1 VQLYP
6 YQQLV
11 RDLILAG
18 KSVVL
23 QAPTGSGKTRAALA
37 PFIEGFFDRPATAPR
52 KCVYVTPMRVLANQ
66 FYAEYHQ
73 LAASYYRRHGKP
85 LDVRIQTGEQPDD
98 RRFEGNLIFCT
109 VDQFLSSYLMMP
121 YSLPYRLA
129 NVNAG
134 AFAGAYLV
142 FDEFHLFDPEAAL
155 PTILYV
161 LQQLKGLAPVM
172 LMTATF
178 SGDMLQALADLLHPA
193 EIVTLSA
200 DEIIAINTRG
210 NKPARQ
216 RVWQVADTPLQA
228 AAVLAAHRHAS
239 MVICNT
245 VRRARELYL
254 DLKQQA
260 PAGTEIILLHSQF
273 LPSDRRRIEE
283 RLRKLLGIGAPR
295 EQVNLIIVATQVVEV
310 GVDISVEI
318 LHTELAPPASLIQRA
333 GRCARYPGETGT
345 VIVYPVDKYIPYAFK
360 NDDLLKQEMDSAL
373 AWLKERPG
381 QVLDFTDEQALVNA
395 VSTPRDRQVIGNI
408 QADRQNRQSNI
419 HRCLD
424 GFREGASR
432 LLVRDVD
439 SRTLLIHH
447 DPDQLLASP
456 YDAIGLNIP
465 LYSLRSM
472 VKEWLQ
478 RPVTVPWRVRRL
490 DESEAGDRLENN
502 RPLYRWVDVR
512 DGRDLEAAALIVV
525 HPALAGYSE
534 QEGFLPNVGHLP
546 FLSTLPPATTLID
559 RTTFG
564 LRVEPYRDHIQRV
577 LEAFREL
584 ALPEHTE
591 CCDTA
596 RRGAAH
602 VLQAFRDLALSE
614 LHFAANALERVAGWQ
629 RGSVLCAAWLACL
642 FHDVGKLSVGWQQWA
657 HAYQQAI
664 GQPIDQ
670 KVALAHTT
678 FDRQNPIHAQA
689 ERQVSQHY
697 QRPRHA
703 AESALAV
710 ARILAKALPH
720 QELVKATLTAI
731 ARHHAPFVQDCQSFK
746 LVDNAKDVIKD
757 TLQFL
762 PKDVTCHA
770 NPDML
775 WQQVDT
781 GQVSQF
787 ADLLTKP
794 TDRYG
799 WIAYSLLARA
809 LRRADQRGTEMGHA
823 RATP

>member
-1 VQLYP
+1 MQLYP

-23 QAPTGSGKTRAALA
+23 QAPTGSGKTRAALV
-37 PFIEGFFDRPATAPR
+37 PFIEGFFDRTDTTPC
-52 KCVYVTPMRVLANQ
+52 KCIYVTPMRVLANQ
-66 FYAEYHQ
+66 FYAEYRWLAETYHQ
-73 LAASYYRRHGKP
+73 HCYGRL

-178 SGDMLQALADLLHPA
+178 SRDMLQALASLLDHA

-200 DEIIAINTRG
+200 GEITAINTRG
-210 NKPARQ
+210 NQPARQ
-216 RVWQVADTPLQA
+216 RVWQVSDMPLQA
-228 AAVLAAHRHAS
+228 TAVLAAHRHAS

-254 DLKQQA
+254 DLKQQT

-273 LPSDRRRIEE
+273 LPSDRRRIEAK
-283 RLRKLLGIGAPR
+283 LRHRLGIEACR
-295 EQVNLIIVATQVVEV
+295 EQANLIVVATQVVEV
-310 GVDISVEI
+310 GVDISVEV

-345 VIVYPVDKYIPYAFK
+345 VIVYPVDRYAPYAFK
-360 NDDLLKQEMDSAL
+360 DNDLLKKEMDL
-373 AWLKERPG
+373 TLDWLKSKQG

-395 VSTPRDRQVIGNI
+395 VSTPRDRQMITNI
-408 QADRQNRQSNI
+408 QADRQNRQNNI
-419 HRCLD
+419 HRCLE

-447 DPDQLLASP
+447 DPAQLLASP
-456 YDAIGLNIP
+456 YDAVGLNIP

-478 RPVTVPWRVRRL
+478 RPVDVPWRVRRL
-490 DESEAGDRLENN
+490 DESEAGDRSENN
-502 RPLYRWVDVR
+502 RPLYRWVDVQ
-512 DGRDLEAAALIVV
+512 DSRDLEAAAMIVV

-534 QEGFLPNVGHLP
+534 HEGFLPNVGHLP
-546 FLSTLPPATTLID
+546 FMSTLPPATALVERI
-559 RTTFG
+559 TFG
-564 LRVEPYRDHIQRV
+564 LRVEPYTDHIQRV
-577 LEAFREL
+577 LQAFKDL
-584 ALPEHTE
+584 ALPE
-591 CCDTA
+591 
-596 RRGAAH
+596 
-602 VLQAFRDLALSE
+602 FRS
-614 LHFAANALERVAGWQ
+614 AANALERVAGWQ

-642 FHDVGKLSVGWQQWA
+642 FHDVGKLSIGWQQWA
-657 HAYQQAI
+657 HAYQQEI
-664 GQPIDQ
+664 GQP
-670 KVALAHTT
+670 VAGTIVLAHTT
-678 FDRQNPIHAQA
+678 FDRQNPTHAQA
-689 ERQVSQHY
+689 ERHISQRY
-697 QRPRHA
+697 PRPRHA
-703 AESALAV
+703 AEGALAV
-710 ARILAKALPH
+710 ASILASTLPH

-731 ARHHAPFVQDCQSFK
+731 ARHHAPFVQDCQSFRLIDDARK
-746 LVDNAKDVIKD
+746 VIKD

-762 PKDVTCHA
+762 PEDLKCQV

-775 WQQVDT
+775 WQQVNA

-787 ADLLTKP
+787 ADLLITP
-794 TDRYG
+794 TDRCG

-809 LRRADQRGTEMGHA
+809 LRRSDQRGTEMICA
-823 RATP
+823 QITL

>member
-1 VQLYP
+1 
-6 YQQLV
+6 
-11 RDLILAG
+11 
-18 KSVVL
+18 
-23 QAPTGSGKTRAALA
+23 
-37 PFIEGFFDRPATAPR
+37 
-52 KCVYVTPMRVLANQ
+52 
-66 FYAEYHQ
+66 
-73 LAASYYRRHGKP
+73 
-85 LDVRIQTGEQPDD
+85 
-98 RRFEGNLIFCT
+98 
-109 VDQFLSSYLMMP
+109 
-121 YSLPYRLA
+121 
-129 NVNAG
+129 
-134 AFAGAYLV
+134 
-142 FDEFHLFDPEAAL
+142 
-155 PTILYV
+155 
-161 LQQLKGLAPVM
+161 M

-178 SGDMLQALADLLHPA
+178 SGDMLQALANLLHPA
-193 EIVTLSA
+193 EIVTLSV
-200 DEIIAINTRG
+200 DEITAINTRG

-228 AAVLAAHRHAS
+228 AGVLAAHRHAS

-254 DLKQQA
+254 DLKQQS
-260 PAGTEIILLHSQF
+260 PEGTEIILLHSQF

-283 RLRKLLGIGAPR
+283 RLRKHLGIGAPR
-295 EQVNLIIVATQVVEV
+295 EQANLIVVATQVVEV

-373 AWLKERPG
+373 AWLKDRPG
-381 QVLDFTDEQALVNA
+381 QVLDFTDEQELVNA
-395 VSTPRDRQVIGNI
+395 VSTRRDQQVIGNI

-456 YDAIGLNIP
+456 YDAVGLNIP

-478 RPVTVPWRVRRL
+478 RPVDVPWRVRRL

-534 QEGFLPNVGHLP
+534 QEGFLPNIGHLP
-546 FLSTLPPATTLID
+546 FLSTLPPATTLIE

-564 LRVEPYRDHIQRV
+564 LQVEPYRDHIQRV
-577 LEAFREL
+577 L
-584 ALPEHTE
+584 
-591 CCDTA
+591 
-596 RRGAAH
+596 
-602 VLQAFRDLALSE
+602 QAFTDLVLSE

-689 ERQVSQHY
+689 ERQVSQHH

-703 AESALAV
+703 AEGALAV

-762 PKDVTCHA
+762 PKDVICHA
-770 NPDML
+770 NPEML

-809 LRRADQRGTEMGHA
+809 LRRADQHGTEMGCA
-823 RATP
+823 QATP